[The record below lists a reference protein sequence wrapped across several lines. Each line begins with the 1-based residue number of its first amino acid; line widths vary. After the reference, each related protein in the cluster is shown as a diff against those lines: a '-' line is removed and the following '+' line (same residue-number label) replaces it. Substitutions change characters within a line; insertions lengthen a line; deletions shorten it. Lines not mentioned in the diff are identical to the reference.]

1 MEQGNSYRQIL
12 KWGDKREETVSRHM
26 AEVIMERFGLSEQ
39 DFGQKHLPGTEPV
52 KLEKPRKPLMNG
64 LGVRAAEP

>member
-1 MEQGNSYRQIL
+1 MH
-12 KWGDKREETVSRHM
+12 TPF
-26 AEVIMERFGLSEQ
+26 AEDRAGIKPDDVAVWLYTEWVT
-39 DFGQKHLPGTEPV
+39 HTLPGHMLFIDSLPV